1 MSPNPCTMQGRPT
14 TGAEIGLLEMKHA
27 DELFALIDRNREHL
41 RRWMPWLDETRTAED
56 SRAFVR
62 RSLEQ
67 FARHEGLVEGIWHD
81 GRLAGVVSFVRID
94 WNNRSAVLGYWI
106 GREYEGKGLATSAC
120 RAMIDHGF
128 GEMALNRIEI
138 KAAVDNPRSIAVAG
152 RLGFTREGVERQA
165 AWLYDRFV
173 DMAVF
178 SLLRGE
184 WRPRAPPS
192 GARAR

>member
-1 MSPNPCTMQGRPT
+1 MQRGPPAK
-14 TGAEIGLLEMKHA
+14 GAEIRLLEERDA
-27 DELFALIDRNREHL
+27 DELFSLIDRNREHL
-41 RRWMPWLDETRTAED
+41 KRWMPWLDDTRTVED
-56 SRAFVR
+56 SKAFVR

-81 GRLAGVVSFVRID
+81 GRLAGVVSYVRID

-106 GREYEGKGLATSAC
+106 GREYEGRGLVTSAC

-128 GEMALNRIEI
+128 DELRLNRIEI
-138 KAAVDNPRSIAVAG
+138 KAAVDNERSRAVAR
-152 RLGFTREGVERQA
+152 RLGFKLEGMERQA
-165 AWLYDRFV
+165 AWMYDRFV

-184 WRPRAPPS
+184 WHSRAGPS